1 MKPASLL
8 DPRSAPSTASV
19 VLVVEDEP
27 VLRASMVRGLSKLPG
42 IEIVDAGTVRDAR
55 ELMRAYPP
63 ALVISDLDLPDG
75 SGVEVASELERMG
88 RRVPVVFV
96 TAYLG
101 RYRTKVPESP
111 NFEVH
116 EKPLALDRLR
126 RIVSGH
132 LGALES
138 ESHPFGLVDYVQL
151 AGMGRRSVV
160 IDVRGHLRGIGR
172 VVIRDGELWSASD
185 EQGRGLEA
193 FRRLAFLQNATIACR
208 AAQEAEQV
216 PRDVQGSAESV
227 LLDVLRE
234 YDEARHAQRESTVT
248 EIPRPRWPSLQP
260 PPKRADSAELD
271 PSSGVRDHDESFEL
285 GWDDA
290 LGVLGEATPE
300 LEPAEAPSFAAL
312 YEQAVEALLARRH
325 AEAYVHFE
333 AASRLVPDDP
343 VVVAN
348 LSRLRAM
355 GHGS

>member
-101 RYRTKVPESP
+101 RYRTKVPERP
-111 NFEVH
+111 NFEIH

-126 RIVSGH
+126 RIISGH

-208 AAQEAEQV
+208 AAQEAEHV

-260 PPKRADSAELD
+260 PPKKDSFGEGE
-271 PSSGVRDHDESFEL
+271 PSSGIRDHDDEL
-285 GWDDA
+285 GSGWDD
-290 LGVLGEATPE
+290 VLEEPEAGTGT
-300 LEPAEAPSFAAL
+300 LEVSAAASFAAI
-312 YEQAVEALLARRH
+312 YESALDALLAKRH
-325 AEAYVHFE
+325 REAYRHFE
-333 AASRLVPDDP
+333 AANRLVPDDP

-355 GHGS
+355 GFAS

>member
-1 MKPASLL
+1 M
-8 DPRSAPSTASV
+8 
-19 VLVVEDEP
+19 LVVEDEP

-42 IEIVDAGTVRDAR
+42 VEVVDAGTVRDAR

-63 ALVISDLDLPDG
+63 ALLISDLDLPDG

-101 RYRTKVPESP
+101 HYRAKVPERP
-111 NFEVH
+111 DVEVH

-172 VVIRDGELWSASD
+172 VVIRDGQLWSASD
-185 EQGRGLEA
+185 EQGQGIEA

-208 AAQEAEQV
+208 AAPEAAEL

-234 YDEARHAQRESTVT
+234 YDETRHAQRESTVT
-248 EIPRPRWPSLQP
+248 EIPRPRWPSLRP
-260 PPKRADSAELD
+260 PPKRGDASELD
-271 PSSGVRDHDESFEL
+271 PSSGVRAHDDDLEA
-285 GWDDA
+285 GWDET
-290 LGVLGEATPE
+290 LGSLDGSTPVLEAPD
-300 LEPAEAPSFAAL
+300 APSFAAL
-312 YEQAVEALLARRH
+312 YEQAVEALLAKRH
-325 AEAYVHFE
+325 AEAYRHFE